1 MFSSAL
7 KVRVLCIKFNCQLYL
22 PQDITAVRSTAHLAL
37 AEEERSKYC
46 RIKVY
51 KSQIKDQ
58 HENIKSDQHFFEMCY
73 IKKL

>member
-58 HENIKSDQHFFEMCY
+58 HENINSDQHFLQCVLNFT
-73 IKKL
+73 